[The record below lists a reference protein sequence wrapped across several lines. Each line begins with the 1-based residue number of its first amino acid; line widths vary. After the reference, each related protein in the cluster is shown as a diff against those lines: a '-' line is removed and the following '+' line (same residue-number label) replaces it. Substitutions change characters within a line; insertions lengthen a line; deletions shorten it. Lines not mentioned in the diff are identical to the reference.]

1 MNKLN
6 DLIEAMEALYMS
18 GADAEHDGSEML
30 ELLEGVNYPALL
42 NIISATAETVY
53 VFKLD
58 AQQPYLSRPLV
69 EEKGFFL
76 FEDVKT
82 CGVKNG
88 VFYQHGLEL
97 WLLDDMTFLVT
108 SCFST
113 MVLGKLM
120 SSYRT
125 VKGMFPNAC
134 GIDIDYVYLANY
146 LTDLPKLFQKVV
158 VPITEQ

>member
-6 DLIEAMEALYMS
+6 DLIEALEALYMN
-18 GADAEHDGSEML
+18 GADTEHDGSEML

-146 LTDLPKLFQKVV
+146 LTDLPKLYQNVV